1 MTTVVNFFSGPGV
14 GKSTSAA
21 SLFSHLKGMDVN
33 AELVQ
38 EHAKEWAWEKRPIYC
53 QAQIFGEQLGR
64 QERLRSADVDV
75 IVTDS
80 PLIQSL
86 VYTPPS
92 YPLAWRTAVVELF
105 NQFDNVNFFI
115 KRTKKFNPAGRY
127 HSFNESVEIDAET
140 HRLLNEL
147 AIPFFEITVNDIAA
161 IADIV
166 IKHREKNYVHS
177 MV

>member
-1 MTTVVNFFSGPGV
+1 MTTIVNFFAGPGV

-21 SLFSHLKGMDVN
+21 SLFSHLKSLDVN

-64 QERLRSADVDV
+64 QERLRAAGVDV
-75 IVTDS
+75 VVTDS

-92 YPLAWRTAVVELF
+92 YPLTWRAAVVDLF
-105 NQFDNVNFFI
+105 NQFDNLNFFI

-127 HSFNESVEIDAET
+127 HNFEESVGIDAET
-140 HRLLNEL
+140 YRLLNEL
-147 AIPFFEITVNDIAA
+147 EIPFFEITVNDIEM
-161 IADIV
+161 IGKIV
-166 IKHREKNYVHS
+166 MAHKENKNVHS
-177 MV
+177 VV

>member
-1 MTTVVNFFSGPGV
+1 MTTVVNFFAGPGV

-21 SLFSHLKGMDVN
+21 SLFSYLKGQDVN

-64 QERLRSADVDV
+64 QERLRAAGVDV
-75 IVTDS
+75 VVTDS

-92 YPLAWRTAVVELF
+92 YPPAWRTAVVELF
-105 NQFDNVNFFI
+105 NQFDNLNFFI

-127 HSFNESVEIDAET
+127 HNLEESVGIDAET

-147 AIPFFEITVNDIAA
+147 EIPFFEVTVNDIES
-161 IADIV
+161 IGKIV
-166 IKHREKNYVHS
+166 IAYREGK
-177 MV
+177 